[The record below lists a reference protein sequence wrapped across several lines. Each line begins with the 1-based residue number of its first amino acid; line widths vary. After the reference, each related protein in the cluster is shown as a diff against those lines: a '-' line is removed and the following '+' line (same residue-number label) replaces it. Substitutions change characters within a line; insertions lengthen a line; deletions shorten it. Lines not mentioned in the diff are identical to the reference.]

1 MQVSRFCNLLAK
13 MPKSGLIINTFE
25 LDKLS
30 SLMLFVAIERSR
42 VVSFCADVG
51 TAVSVLIGGEIE
63 ESRN

>member
-1 MQVSRFCNLLAK
+1 
-13 MPKSGLIINTFE
+13 MPKSGLIVNTFE

-30 SLMLFVAIERSR
+30 SLMLFVVIERSR
-42 VVSFCADVG
+42 VGSFCADVG